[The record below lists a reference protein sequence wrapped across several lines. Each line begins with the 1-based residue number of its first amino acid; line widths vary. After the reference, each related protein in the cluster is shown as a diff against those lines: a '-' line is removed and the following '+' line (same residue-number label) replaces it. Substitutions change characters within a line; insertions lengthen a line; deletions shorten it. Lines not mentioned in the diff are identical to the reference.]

1 MERGG
6 GGYRKKGQKRG
17 GVDKTGNKGKVQ
29 RAKR

>member
-1 MERGG
+1 MERG

-17 GVDKTGNKGKVQ
+17 GVDKTGNNGKVQ